1 MDDKT
6 YQRAQVQAA
15 EAGTSISATVREF
28 LNRNENQKLAS
39 EAQRIAALEAW
50 YVAIDKCDSKA
61 SEPVKPFTRKEI
73 YATRIR

>member
-1 MDDKT
+1 MKNITLKMDDKT

-39 EAQRIAALEAW
+39 EA
-50 YVAIDKCDSKA
+50 
-61 SEPVKPFTRKEI
+61 
-73 YATRIR
+73 